1 MADQLPVLAAVDF
14 GAASG
19 RALALA
25 ARLAEGLRLPLRVL
39 HAETLEAPAYF
50 THDQMTRLEEE
61 RQAARAAATRH
72 LDTFVRD
79 TTGRQAELI
88 LVDAAP
94 TDAILDA
101 SRDAAL
107 VVLGTHGRRG
117 PSLWWLGSVA
127 ERVVR
132 AANRPVLVVHDGPP
146 AGDAAGI
153 RVLGPREAAPEGW
166 AWADRIGAALGLAV
180 EEAPPAGTCDP
191 ARLRGATLV
200 VAAAGRTD
208 GRTRLLDPAAV
219 KVLRTCAVP
228 VLFVPESGH

>member
-1 MADQLPVLAAVDF
+1 MTDQLPVLAAVDF

-19 RALALA
+19 RALTLA
-25 ARLAEGLRLPLRVL
+25 ARLAERLRLPLRVL

-61 RQAARAAATRH
+61 RQAARAAASRH
-72 LDTFVRD
+72 LDAFVRD
-79 TTGRQAELI
+79 NTGRPAEL
-88 LVDAAP
+88 LLADAAP

-107 VVLGTHGRRG
+107 IVLGTHGRRG

-132 AANRPVLVVHDGPP
+132 AASRPVLVVHDRPS
-146 AGDAAGI
+146 AGEATGI
-153 RVLGPREAAPEGW
+153 RVLGPRAVAPEAW
-166 AWADRIGAALGLAV
+166 AWADRIGAALGV
-180 EEAPPAGTCDP
+180 DVSEAPPAGSCDP
-191 ARLRGATLV
+191 ARLRGAALV

-208 GRTRLLDPAAV
+208 GGARLLDPAAV
-219 KVLRTCAVP
+219 KVLRTCDAP
-228 VLFVPESGH
+228 VLFVPEPGH